1 MRVFFDFSQQK
12 AIETTERIVVI
23 VWLIVVFNNSL
34 CYCAQHENNKARLLN
49 NMTSLDIL
57 HENIRRAGRE
67 DASRSFWLPVMR
79 VMAGIYAA
87 LLVGQLFA

>member
-1 MRVFFDFSQQK
+1 M
-12 AIETTERIVVI
+12 VVI
-23 VWLIVVFNNSL
+23 VWPIVVFNNSL
-34 CYCAQHENNKARLLN
+34 CYCAQHENNNQRLLN

-67 DASRSFWLPVMR
+67 DTSAAFWLPVMR

>member
-1 MRVFFDFSQQK
+1 MVLGGIM
-12 AIETTERIVVI
+12 A
-23 VWLIVVFNNSL
+23 
-34 CYCAQHENNKARLLN
+34 
-49 NMTSLDIL
+49 SLDIL

-67 DASRSFWLPVMR
+67 DTSAAFWLPVMR